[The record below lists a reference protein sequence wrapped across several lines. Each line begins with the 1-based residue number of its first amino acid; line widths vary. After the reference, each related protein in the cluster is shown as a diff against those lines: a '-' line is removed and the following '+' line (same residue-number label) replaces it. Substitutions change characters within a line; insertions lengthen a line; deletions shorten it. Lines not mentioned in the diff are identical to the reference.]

1 MMYDEEERPMM
12 EEEMIK
18 KDEMILERWI
28 EKKEG
33 ELWKWKRL
41 LLL

>member
-1 MMYDEEERPMM
+1 MMKKEDQWWM

-18 KDEMILERWI
+18 KDEMIFERWI
-28 EKKEG
+28 EKREG